1 MAKSYTPFDPHEF
14 EMRRAVLSTQRN
26 DHTVDITTTLVEL
39 NIFEH
44 IERAY
49 LTGFIT
55 YVDTGRSIEIMDFQG
70 TEFLDIE
77 FGLYTTPHKVSKRFV
92 VREVV
97 SIVPTTD
104 TTDTITLQII
114 DYDGYLN
121 TLINVNKMYEGKP
134 SQIIDNIL
142 KDYFENKRIIRA
154 GDANQFDSLV
164 DEYTTASNPNADELN
179 SYRQLSQELQ
189 ASFRYIVPNLNPL
202 EAIEMIKRRTTGLT
216 GTPFL
221 CFASMADNDL
231 RFYDLYSLL
240 QEAPINAGDP
250 FVFSSQLSQRAPTTG
265 AGLARQISKIKNPK
279 NANTLELIRSGDVG
293 SSYEYVDTTHGLG
306 YAFNY
311 DLEKV
316 LSNLL
321 TSRSYPAADTRSLFR
336 NTPVSENLA
345 ERITRVSTGNI
356 YDNAVHNYH
365 EDMSTQRHSAK
376 AISRSVRNLLGKS
389 VLEIEVPGLH
399 VIPQGGN
406 KTLGRIVSVVSVA
419 DGEQFDEVFDRK
431 RTGDYMI
438 YTTRHTL
445 TPNNYSAALSLVKI
459 ANYRG
464 NTQIGDARRDGPR

>member
-26 DHTVDITTTLVEL
+26 DHTVDITTTLIEL

-44 IERAY
+44 IDRSY
-49 LTGFIT
+49 LTGTIS
-55 YVDTGRSIEIMDFQG
+55 YIDTGRSIEIMDFQG

-77 FGLYTTPHKVSKRFV
+77 FGLYTTPHRVSKRFV
-92 VREVV
+92 VMEVQ

-104 TTDTITLQII
+104 TTDTVTLRIL

-134 SQIIDNIL
+134 SQIIDDIL
-142 KDYFENKRIIRA
+142 RDYFEDKRIVRA
-154 GDANQFDSLV
+154 GDANQFDSLI
-164 DEYTTASNPNADELN
+164 DEYETASNPNADALN
-179 SYRQLSQELQ
+179 ETRQLAQELQ
-189 ASFRYIVPNLNPL
+189 SSFRYIVPNLNPL
-202 EAIEMIKRRTTGLT
+202 EAIEMIKLRTTGLT
-216 GTPFL
+216 GTPFFCYATL
-221 CFASMADNDL
+221 ADNNL

-240 QEAPINAGDP
+240 QEEPINAGDP
-250 FVFSSQLSQRAPTTG
+250 FVFSTQLSQRAPTTG
-265 AGLARQISKIKNPK
+265 AGLARQISKIKNPQ
-279 NANTLELIRSGDVG
+279 NANTLELIMNGDVG
-293 SSYEYVDTTHGLG
+293 SLYEYVDTTHGLE
-306 YAFNY
+306 YTFNY

-336 NTPVSENLA
+336 NKPVSENLS
-345 ERITRVSTGNI
+345 ERITRISTGNI
-356 YDNAVHNYH
+356 YDDAVHNYH
-365 EDMSTQRHSAK
+365 EDMSSQRHSAK

-399 VIPQGGN
+399 IIPQGGN
-406 KTLGRIVSVVSVA
+406 KTLGRILTVVSIA
-419 DGEQFDEVFDRK
+419 DGEQFNEVYDRK

-459 ANYRG
+459 ANFRG
-464 NTQIGDARRDGPR
+464 NTQLSRDGAR

>member
-26 DHTVDITTTLVEL
+26 DHTVDITTTLIEL
-39 NIFEH
+39 NIYEH
-44 IERAY
+44 IDRSY
-49 LTGFIT
+49 LTGTIS
-55 YVDTGRSIEIMDFQG
+55 YIDTGRSIEIMDFQG
-70 TEFLDIE
+70 TEFLDVE
-77 FGLYTTPHKVSKRFV
+77 FGLYTTPHTIIKRFV
-92 VREVV
+92 IREVQ

-104 TTDTITLQII
+104 TTDTVTLRIL

-142 KDYFENKRIIRA
+142 RDYFEDKRIVRA
-154 GDANQFDSLV
+154 GDANQFDSLI
-164 DEYTTASNPNADELN
+164 DEYETASNPNANALN
-179 SYRQLSQELQ
+179 ETRQLAQELQ
-189 ASFRYIVPNLNPL
+189 SSFRYIVPNLNPL
-202 EAIEMIKRRTTGLT
+202 EAIEMIKLRTTGLT
-216 GTPFL
+216 GTPFFCYATL
-221 CFASMADNDL
+221 ADNNL

-240 QEAPINAGDP
+240 QEEPINAGDP
-250 FVFSSQLSQRAPTTG
+250 FVFSTQLSQRAPTTG
-265 AGLARQISKIKNPK
+265 AGLARQISKIKNPQ
-279 NANTLELIRSGDVG
+279 NANTLELIMNGDVG
-293 SSYEYVDTTHGLG
+293 SLYEYVDTTHGLE
-306 YAFNY
+306 YTFNY

-336 NTPVSENLA
+336 NKPVSENLA
-345 ERITRVSTGNI
+345 ERITRISAGNI

-365 EDMSTQRHSAK
+365 EDMSSQRHSAK

-399 VIPQGGN
+399 IIPQGGN
-406 KTLGRIVSVVSVA
+406 KTLGRVLSVVSIA
-419 DGEQFDEVFDRK
+419 DGEQFNEVFDRK

-445 TPNNYSAALSLVKI
+445 TPNNYTAALSLVKI
-459 ANYRG
+459 ANFRG
-464 NTQIGDARRDGPR
+464 NTQLGGAR

>member
-1 MAKSYTPFDPHEF
+1 MAESYTPFDPHEF

-26 DHTVDITTTLVEL
+26 DHTIDITTTLIEL

-49 LTGFIT
+49 LTGTISFI
-55 YVDTGRSIEIMDFQG
+55 DTGRSIEIMDFQG

-77 FGLYTTPHKVSKRFV
+77 FGLYTTPHTITKRFV
-92 VREVV
+92 VREVQ

-104 TTDTITLQII
+104 TTDTVTLRIL

-142 KDYFENKRIIRA
+142 GDYFENKRVIRA
-154 GDANQFDSLV
+154 GDALQFDSLV
-164 DEYTTASNPNADELN
+164 DELDYIRNPNADALN
-179 SYRQLSQELQ
+179 ETRQLAQELQ
-189 ASFRYIVPNLNPL
+189 SSFRYIVPNLNPL
-202 EAIEMIKRRTTGLT
+202 EAIEMIKLRTTGLT
-216 GTPFL
+216 GTPFF
-221 CFASMADNDL
+221 CFATLADNDL

-250 FVFSSQLSQRAPTTG
+250 FVFSTQLSQRAPTTG
-265 AGLARQISKIKNPK
+265 AGLARQISKIKNPE
-279 NANTLELIRSGDVG
+279 NANTLELIMNGDVG
-293 SSYEYVDTTHGLG
+293 SIYEYVDTTHGLE
-306 YAFNY
+306 YTFNY

-321 TSRSYPAADTRSLFR
+321 TTNSYPAADTRSLFR
-336 NTPVSENLA
+336 NIPVSENLA
-345 ERITRVSTGNI
+345 ERITKISAGNI
-356 YDNAVHNYH
+356 YDDAVHNYN

-376 AISRSVRNLLGKS
+376 AISQSVRNLLGKS

-399 VIPQGGN
+399 IIPQGGN
-406 KTLGRIVSVVSVA
+406 KTLGRVLSVVSIA
-419 DGEQFDEVFDRK
+419 DGEQFNEVFDRK

-445 TPNNYSAALSLVKI
+445 TPNNYTAALSLVKI
-459 ANYRG
+459 ANFRG
-464 NTQIGDARRDGPR
+464 NTQLGGAR

>member
-26 DHTVDITTTLVEL
+26 DHTVDITTTLIEL

-44 IERAY
+44 IDRSY
-49 LTGFIT
+49 LTGTIS
-55 YVDTGRSIEIMDFQG
+55 YIDTGRSIEIMDFQG

-77 FGLYTTPHKVSKRFV
+77 FGLYTTPHRVSKRFV
-92 VREVV
+92 VMEVQ

-104 TTDTITLQII
+104 TTDTVTLRIL

-134 SQIIDNIL
+134 SQIIDDIL
-142 KDYFENKRIIRA
+142 RDYFEDKRIVRA
-154 GDANQFDSLV
+154 GDATQFDSLV
-164 DEYTTASNPNADELN
+164 DELDYIRNPNADALN
-179 SYRQLSQELQ
+179 ETRQLAQELQ
-189 ASFRYIVPNLNPL
+189 SSFRYIVPNLNPL
-202 EAIEMIKRRTTGLT
+202 EAIEMIKLRTTGLT
-216 GTPFL
+216 GTPFFCYATL
-221 CFASMADNDL
+221 ADNNL

-240 QEAPINAGDP
+240 QEEPINAGDP
-250 FVFSSQLSQRAPTTG
+250 FVFSTQLSQRAPTTG
-265 AGLARQISKIKNPK
+265 AGLARQISKIKNPQ
-279 NANTLELIRSGDVG
+279 NANTLELIMNGDVG
-293 SSYEYVDTTHGLG
+293 SLYEYVDTTHGLE
-306 YAFNY
+306 YTFNY

-336 NTPVSENLA
+336 NKPVSENLA
-345 ERITRVSTGNI
+345 ERITRISTGNI
-356 YDNAVHNYH
+356 YDDAVHNYH
-365 EDMSTQRHSAK
+365 EDMSSQRHSAK

-399 VIPQGGN
+399 IIPQGGN
-406 KTLGRIVSVVSVA
+406 KTLGRILSVVSIA
-419 DGEQFDEVFDRK
+419 DGEQFNEVFDRK

-459 ANYRG
+459 ANFRG
-464 NTQIGDARRDGPR
+464 NTQLSRDGAR

>member
-26 DHTVDITTTLVEL
+26 DHTVDITTTLIEL

-44 IERAY
+44 IDRSY
-49 LTGFIT
+49 LTGTIS
-55 YVDTGRSIEIMDFQG
+55 YIDTGRSIEIMDFQG

-77 FGLYTTPHKVSKRFV
+77 FGLYTTPHRVSKRFV
-92 VREVV
+92 VMEVQ

-104 TTDTITLQII
+104 TTDTVTLRIL

-134 SQIIDNIL
+134 SQIIDDIL
-142 KDYFENKRIIRA
+142 RDYFENKRVIRA
-154 GDANQFDSLV
+154 GDANQFDSLI
-164 DEYTTASNPNADELN
+164 DELDYIRNPNADALN
-179 SYRQLSQELQ
+179 ETRQLAQELQ
-189 ASFRYIVPNLNPL
+189 SSFRYIVPNLNPL
-202 EAIEMIKRRTTGLT
+202 EAIEMIKLRTTGLT
-216 GTPFL
+216 GTPFFCYATL
-221 CFASMADNDL
+221 ADNNL

-240 QEAPINAGDP
+240 QEEPINAGDP
-250 FVFSSQLSQRAPTTG
+250 FVFSTQLSQRAPTTG
-265 AGLARQISKIKNPK
+265 AGLARQISKIKNPQ
-279 NANTLELIRSGDVG
+279 NANTLELIMNGDVG
-293 SSYEYVDTTHGLG
+293 SLYEYVDTTHGLE
-306 YAFNY
+306 YTFNY

-336 NTPVSENLA
+336 NKPVSENLA
-345 ERITRVSTGNI
+345 ERITRISTGNI
-356 YDNAVHNYH
+356 YDDAVHNYH
-365 EDMSTQRHSAK
+365 EDMSSQRHSAK

-399 VIPQGGN
+399 IIPQGGN
-406 KTLGRIVSVVSVA
+406 KTLGRILSVVSIA
-419 DGEQFDEVFDRK
+419 DGEQFNEVFDRK

-459 ANYRG
+459 ANFRG
-464 NTQIGDARRDGPR
+464 NTQLSRDGAR

>member
-14 EMRRAVLSTQRN
+14 EMRSAVLSTQRN
-26 DHTVDITTTLVEL
+26 DHTVDITTTLIEL

-44 IERAY
+44 IDRSY
-49 LTGFIT
+49 LTGTIS
-55 YVDTGRSIEIMDFQG
+55 YIDTGRSIEIMDFQG

-77 FGLYTTPHKVSKRFV
+77 FGLYTTPHRVSKRFV
-92 VREVV
+92 VMEVQ

-104 TTDTITLQII
+104 TTDTVTLRIL

-134 SQIIDNIL
+134 SQIIDDIL
-142 KDYFENKRIIRA
+142 RDYFENKRVIRA
-154 GDANQFDSLV
+154 GDANQFDSLI
-164 DEYTTASNPNADELN
+164 DELDYIRNPNADALN
-179 SYRQLSQELQ
+179 ETRQLAQELQ
-189 ASFRYIVPNLNPL
+189 SSFRYIVPNLNPL
-202 EAIEMIKRRTTGLT
+202 EAIEMIKLRTTGLT
-216 GTPFL
+216 GTPFFCYATL
-221 CFASMADNDL
+221 ADNNL

-240 QEAPINAGDP
+240 QEEPINAGDP
-250 FVFSSQLSQRAPTTG
+250 FVFSTQLSQRAPTTG
-265 AGLARQISKIKNPK
+265 AGLARQISKIKNPQ
-279 NANTLELIRSGDVG
+279 NANTLELIMNGDVG
-293 SSYEYVDTTHGLG
+293 SLYEYVDTTHGLE
-306 YAFNY
+306 YTFNY

-336 NTPVSENLA
+336 NKPVSENLA
-345 ERITRVSTGNI
+345 ERITRISTGNI
-356 YDNAVHNYH
+356 YDDAVHNYH
-365 EDMSTQRHSAK
+365 EDMSSQRHSAK

-399 VIPQGGN
+399 IIPQGGN
-406 KTLGRIVSVVSVA
+406 KTLGRILSVVSIA
-419 DGEQFDEVFDRK
+419 DGEQFNEVFDRK

-459 ANYRG
+459 ANFRG
-464 NTQIGDARRDGPR
+464 NTQLSRDGAR

>member
-44 IERAY
+44 IERSY

-55 YVDTGRSIEIMDFQG
+55 YIDTGRSIEIMDFQG

-77 FGLYTTPHKVSKRFV
+77 FGLYTTPHRVSKRFV
-92 VREVV
+92 VMEVQ

-104 TTDTITLQII
+104 TTDTVTLRIL

-134 SQIIDNIL
+134 SQIIDDIL
-142 KDYFENKRIIRA
+142 RDYFENKRVIRA
-154 GDANQFDSLV
+154 GDANQFDSLI
-164 DEYTTASNPNADELN
+164 DELDYIRNPNADALN
-179 SYRQLSQELQ
+179 ETRQLAQELQ
-189 ASFRYIVPNLNPL
+189 SSFRYIVPNLNPL
-202 EAIEMIKRRTTGLT
+202 EAIEMIKLRTTGLT
-216 GTPFL
+216 GTPFFCYATL
-221 CFASMADNDL
+221 ADNNL

-240 QEAPINAGDP
+240 QEEPINAGDP
-250 FVFSSQLSQRAPTTG
+250 FVFSTQLSQRAPTTG
-265 AGLARQISKIKNPK
+265 AGLARQISKIKNPQ
-279 NANTLELIRSGDVG
+279 NANTLELIMNGDVG
-293 SSYEYVDTTHGLG
+293 SLYEYVDTTHGLE
-306 YAFNY
+306 YTFNY

-336 NTPVSENLA
+336 NKPVSENLA
-345 ERITRVSTGNI
+345 ERITRISTGNI
-356 YDNAVHNYH
+356 YDDAVHNYH
-365 EDMSTQRHSAK
+365 EDMSSQRHSAK

-399 VIPQGGN
+399 IIPQGGN
-406 KTLGRIVSVVSVA
+406 KTLGRILSVVSIA
-419 DGEQFDEVFDRK
+419 DGEQFNEVFDRK

-459 ANYRG
+459 ANFRG
-464 NTQIGDARRDGPR
+464 NTQLSRDGAR

>member
-26 DHTVDITTTLVEL
+26 DHTIDITTTLIEL
-39 NIFEH
+39 NIYEH
-44 IERAY
+44 IDRSY
-49 LTGFIT
+49 LTGTIS
-55 YVDTGRSIEIMDFQG
+55 YIDTGRSIEIMDFQG
-70 TEFLDIE
+70 TEFLDVE
-77 FGLYTTPHKVSKRFV
+77 FGLYTTPHRVSKRFV
-92 VREVV
+92 VMEVQ

-104 TTDTITLQII
+104 TTDTVTLRIL

-142 KDYFENKRIIRA
+142 RDYFEDKRIVRA
-154 GDANQFDSLV
+154 GDANQFDSLI
-164 DEYTTASNPNADELN
+164 DEYETASNPNADALN
-179 SYRQLSQELQ
+179 ETRQLAQELQ
-189 ASFRYIVPNLNPL
+189 SSFRYIVPNLNPL
-202 EAIEMIKRRTTGLT
+202 EAIEMIKLRTTGLT
-216 GTPFL
+216 GTPFFCYATL
-221 CFASMADNDL
+221 ADNNL

-240 QEAPINAGDP
+240 QEEPINAGDP
-250 FVFSSQLSQRAPTTG
+250 FVFSTQLSQRAPTTG

-279 NANTLELIRSGDVG
+279 NANTLELIKNGDVG
-293 SSYEYVDTTHGLG
+293 SLYEYVDTTHGLE
-306 YAFNY
+306 YTFNY

-321 TSRSYPAADTRSLFR
+321 TTNSYPAADTRSLFR
-336 NTPVSENLA
+336 NIPVSENLA

-356 YDNAVHNYH
+356 YDDAVHNIH
-365 EDMSTQRHSAK
+365 EDMSSQRHSAK
-376 AISRSVRNLLGKS
+376 AISKSVRNLLGKS

-399 VIPQGGN
+399 IIPQGGN
-406 KTLGRIVSVVSVA
+406 KTLGRVLSVVSVA
-419 DGEQFDEVFDRK
+419 DGEQFNEVYDRK

-459 ANYRG
+459 ANFRG
-464 NTQIGDARRDGPR
+464 NTQLSRDGAR

>member
-26 DHTVDITTTLVEL
+26 DHTIDITTTLIEL

-49 LTGFIT
+49 LTGTISFI
-55 YVDTGRSIEIMDFQG
+55 DTGRSIEIMDFQG

-77 FGLYTTPHKVSKRFV
+77 FGLYTTPHRITKRFV
-92 VREVV
+92 IREVQ

-104 TTDTITLQII
+104 TTDTVTLRIL

-142 KDYFENKRIIRA
+142 KDYFESKRIVRA
-154 GDANQFDSLV
+154 GDASQFDSLV
-164 DEYTTASNPNADELN
+164 DEYDTASNPNADELN

-189 ASFRYIVPNLNPL
+189 SSFRYIVPNLNPL
-202 EAIEMIKRRTTGLT
+202 EAIEMIKLRTTGLT
-216 GTPFL
+216 GTPFF
-221 CFASMADNDL
+221 CFATLADNNL

-250 FVFSSQLSQRAPTTG
+250 FVFSTQLSQRAPTTG

-279 NANTLELIRSGDVG
+279 NANTLELIMNGDVG
-293 SSYEYVDTTHGLG
+293 SIYEYVDTTHGLE
-306 YAFNY
+306 YRFNY

-321 TSRSYPAADTRSLFR
+321 TTNSYPAADTRSLFR
-336 NTPVSENLA
+336 NIPVSENLA
-345 ERITRVSTGNI
+345 ERITKVTAGNI
-356 YDNAVHNYH
+356 YDDAVHNYN

-376 AISRSVRNLLGKS
+376 AISQSVRNLLGKS

-399 VIPQGGN
+399 IIPQGGN
-406 KTLGRIVSVVSVA
+406 KTLGRVLSVVSIA
-419 DGEQFDEVFDRK
+419 DGEQFNEGFDRK

-445 TPNNYSAALSLVKI
+445 TPNNYTAALSLVKI
-459 ANYRG
+459 ANFRG
-464 NTQIGDARRDGPR
+464 NTQLGGAR

>member
-26 DHTVDITTTLVEL
+26 DHTVDITTTLIEL

-44 IERAY
+44 IDRSY
-49 LTGFIT
+49 LTGTIS
-55 YVDTGRSIEIMDFQG
+55 YIDTGRSIEIMDFQG

-77 FGLYTTPHKVSKRFV
+77 FGLYTTPHRVSKRFV
-92 VREVV
+92 VMEVQ

-104 TTDTITLQII
+104 TTDTVTLRIL

-142 KDYFENKRIIRA
+142 KDYFENKRIVRA
-154 GDANQFDSLV
+154 GDANQFDSLI
-164 DEYTTASNPNADELN
+164 DELDYIRNPNADALN
-179 SYRQLSQELQ
+179 ETRQLAQELQ
-189 ASFRYIVPNLNPL
+189 SSFRYIVPNLNPL
-202 EAIEMIKRRTTGLT
+202 EAIEMVKLRTTGLT
-216 GTPFL
+216 GTPFFCYATL
-221 CFASMADNDL
+221 ADNNL

-250 FVFSSQLSQRAPTTG
+250 FVFSTQLSQRAPTTG
-265 AGLARQISKIKNPK
+265 AGLARQISKIKNPQ
-279 NANTLELIRSGDVG
+279 NANTLELIKNGDVG
-293 SSYEYVDTTHGLG
+293 SLYEYVDTTHGLE
-306 YAFNY
+306 YTFNY

-321 TSRSYPAADTRSLFR
+321 TTNSYPAADTRSLFR
-336 NTPVSENLA
+336 NIPVSENLA

-356 YDNAVHNYH
+356 YDDAVHNIH
-365 EDMSTQRHSAK
+365 EDMSSQRHSAK
-376 AISRSVRNLLGKS
+376 AISKSVRNLLGKS

-399 VIPQGGN
+399 IIPQGGN
-406 KTLGRIVSVVSVA
+406 KTLGRVLSVVSVA
-419 DGEQFDEVFDRK
+419 DGEQFNEVFDRK

-464 NTQIGDARRDGPR
+464 NTQLSRSAY

>member
-26 DHTVDITTTLVEL
+26 DHTVDITTTLIEL

-44 IERAY
+44 IDRSY
-49 LTGFIT
+49 LTGTIS
-55 YVDTGRSIEIMDFQG
+55 YIDTGRSIEIMDFQG

-77 FGLYTTPHKVSKRFV
+77 FGLYTTPHRVSKRFV
-92 VREVV
+92 VMEVQ

-104 TTDTITLQII
+104 TTDTVTLRIL

-134 SQIIDNIL
+134 SQIIDDIL
-142 KDYFENKRIIRA
+142 RDYFENKRVIRA
-154 GDANQFDSLV
+154 GDANQFDSLI
-164 DEYTTASNPNADELN
+164 DEYETASNPNADALN
-179 SYRQLSQELQ
+179 ETRQLAQELQ
-189 ASFRYIVPNLNPL
+189 SSFRYIVPNLNPL
-202 EAIEMIKRRTTGLT
+202 EAIEMIKLRTTGLT
-216 GTPFL
+216 GTPFFCYATL
-221 CFASMADNDL
+221 ADNNL

-240 QEAPINAGDP
+240 QETPINAGDP
-250 FVFSSQLSQRAPTTG
+250 FVFSTQLSQRAPTTG
-265 AGLARQISKIKNPK
+265 AGLARQISKIKNPQ
-279 NANTLELIRSGDVG
+279 NANTLELIMNGDVG
-293 SSYEYVDTTHGLG
+293 SLYEYVDTTHGLE
-306 YAFNY
+306 YTFNY

-321 TSRSYPAADTRSLFR
+321 ASRSYPAADTRSLFR
-336 NTPVSENLA
+336 NKPVSENLA
-345 ERITRVSTGNI
+345 ERITRISTGNI
-356 YDNAVHNYH
+356 YDDAVHNYH
-365 EDMSTQRHSAK
+365 EDMSSQRHSAK

-399 VIPQGGN
+399 IIPQGGN
-406 KTLGRIVSVVSVA
+406 KTLGRILSVVSIA
-419 DGEQFDEVFDRK
+419 DGEQFNEVFDRK

-459 ANYRG
+459 ANFRG
-464 NTQIGDARRDGPR
+464 NTQLSRDGAR

>member
-1 MAKSYTPFDPHEF
+1 MAESYTPFDPHEF

-26 DHTVDITTTLVEL
+26 DHTVDITTTLIEL

-44 IERAY
+44 IERTY
-49 LTGFIT
+49 LTGTIS
-55 YVDTGRSIEIMDFQG
+55 YIDTGRSIEIMDFQG

-77 FGLYTTPHKVSKRFV
+77 FGLYTTPHRITKRFV
-92 VREVV
+92 VMEVQ

-104 TTDTITLQII
+104 TTDTVTLQIL

-142 KDYFENKRIIRA
+142 KDYFESKRVVRA

-164 DEYTTASNPNADELN
+164 DEYTTASNPNADALN
-179 SYRQLSQELQ
+179 SYRQLAQELQ
-189 ASFRYIVPNLNPL
+189 SSFRYIVPNLNPL
-202 EAIEMIKRRTTGLT
+202 EAIEMIKFRTTGLT
-216 GTPFL
+216 GTPFF
-221 CFASMADNDL
+221 CFATLADNNL

-250 FVFSSQLSQRAPTTG
+250 FVFSTQLSQRAPTTG
-265 AGLARQISKIKNPK
+265 AGLARQISKIKNPR
-279 NANTLELIRSGDVG
+279 NANTLELIRNADVG
-293 SSYEYVDTTHGLG
+293 AQYEYVDTTHGLE
-306 YAFNY
+306 YRFNY

-321 TSRSYPAADTRSLFR
+321 ATNSYPAADTRSLFR
-336 NTPVSENLA
+336 NIPVSENLA
-345 ERITRVSTGNI
+345 ERITKISAGNI
-356 YDNAVHNYH
+356 YDDAVHNYH

-376 AISRSVRNLLGKS
+376 AISKSVRNLLGKS

-406 KTLGRIVSVVSVA
+406 KTLGRVLSVVSVA
-419 DGEQFDEVFDRK
+419 DGEQFNEVFDRK

-445 TPNNYSAALSLVKI
+445 TPNNYTAALSLVKI
-459 ANYRG
+459 ANFRG
-464 NTQIGDARRDGPR
+464 NTQIGGAR

>member
-26 DHTVDITTTLVEL
+26 DHTVDITTTLIEL

-44 IERAY
+44 IDRSY
-49 LTGFIT
+49 LTGTIS
-55 YVDTGRSIEIMDFQG
+55 YIDTGRSIEIMDFQG

-77 FGLYTTPHKVSKRFV
+77 FGLYTTPHRVSKRFV
-92 VREVV
+92 VMEVQ

-104 TTDTITLQII
+104 TTDTVTLRIL

-134 SQIIDNIL
+134 SQIIDDIL
-142 KDYFENKRIIRA
+142 RDYFEDKRIVRA
-154 GDANQFDSLV
+154 GDANQFDSLI
-164 DEYTTASNPNADELN
+164 DEYETASNPNADALN
-179 SYRQLSQELQ
+179 ETRQLAQELQ
-189 ASFRYIVPNLNPL
+189 SSFRYIVPNLNPL
-202 EAIEMIKRRTTGLT
+202 EAIEMIKLRTTGLT
-216 GTPFL
+216 GTPFFCYATL
-221 CFASMADNDL
+221 ADNNL

-240 QEAPINAGDP
+240 QEEPINAGDP
-250 FVFSSQLSQRAPTTG
+250 FVFSTQLSQRAPTTG
-265 AGLARQISKIKNPK
+265 AGLARQISKIKNPQ
-279 NANTLELIRSGDVG
+279 NANTLELIMNGDVG
-293 SSYEYVDTTHGLG
+293 SLYEYVDTTHGLE
-306 YAFNY
+306 YTFNY

-336 NTPVSENLA
+336 NKPVSENLA
-345 ERITRVSTGNI
+345 ERITRISTGNI
-356 YDNAVHNYH
+356 YDDAVHNYH
-365 EDMSTQRHSAK
+365 EDMSSQRHSAK

-399 VIPQGGN
+399 IIPQGGN
-406 KTLGRIVSVVSVA
+406 KTLGRILTVVSIA
-419 DGEQFDEVFDRK
+419 DGEQFNEVYDRK

-459 ANYRG
+459 ANFRG
-464 NTQIGDARRDGPR
+464 NTQLSRDGAR